1 MLVVLA
7 NKGLILLH
15 LTLQRVLIKWLETL
29 SNKINNLAT
38 AIPQKIQTKYVDG
51 VNKKRQIYS
60 LLFLTQQLI
69 GEQIPPITF
78 MIIFEKT
85 I

>member
-60 LLFLTQQLI
+60 LLFLTYQLI